1 MPLRHHRLSDKT
13 VISKMK
19 PHMEFLPGYEER
31 VVKRLPDMEPEQ
43 FQQWAELLKQRTG
56 MRLPDNRISFLVTN
70 LGMRMRELGIND
82 FQHYYEYVHNGRE
95 GNIEWD
101 QLVHHLTVHETRF
114 LRQESVLALI
124 RDKYLPQTK
133 AQCGTTPIT
142 INVWSVGCSTGEE
155 PYSVAMAID
164 DHLRGLGCD
173 YYLGVTASDISRSAL
188 AHGRKGIYSHKQIKD
203 IEPEWLDNYF
213 TITEDDKFQV
223 IDSLRKRV
231 CFNHLNILDIGSAPI
246 GKMDIIICQNLLIYF
261 DKEQRIQI
269 ANTLADHLLPGG
281 LLVLGVGE
289 LLNWQHPQLQR
300 FPYTNTLAFKYQ

>member
-1 MPLRHHRLSDKT
+1 
-13 VISKMK
+13 MK

-31 VVKRLPDMEPEQ
+31 VIKRLPDMEPEQ

-70 LGMRMRELGIND
+70 LGMRMRELGISD
-82 FQHYYEYVHNGRE
+82 YQRYYEYVHRGRE

-124 RDKYLPQTK
+124 RDKYLPQT
-133 AQCGTTPIT
+133 AEQCRTTPIT

-188 AHGRKGIYSHKQIKD
+188 AHGRKGIYSRKQIKD
-203 IEPEWLDNYF
+203 IEPDWLDNYF
-213 TITEDDKFQV
+213 TITADDKFQV
-223 IDSLRKRV
+223 IDSLRKRI
-231 CFNHLNILDIGSAPI
+231 CFNHLNILDVGAAPI

-281 LLVLGVGE
+281 LLILGVGE

>member
-1 MPLRHHRLSDKT
+1 MQQQLQRNSVST
-13 VISKMK
+13 IANEMK

-31 VVKRLPDMEPEQ
+31 VVKRLPEMAPEQ
-43 FQQWAELLKQRTG
+43 FQQWANLLKQRTG

-82 FQHYYEYVHNGRE
+82 YQRYYDYVQSGRE

-114 LRQESVLALI
+114 LRQESVLSLI
-124 RDKYLPQTK
+124 RDKYLPQHSE
-133 AQCGTTPIT
+133 QCSTTPIT

-164 DHLRGLGCD
+164 DQLRRLGCD

-188 AHGRKGIYSHKQIKD
+188 AQGRKGIYSRQQIKD
-203 IEPEWLDNYF
+203 IEPDWLDNYF

-223 IDSLRKRV
+223 IEALRKRV

-261 DKEQRIQI
+261 DKEQRFQI

-281 LLVLGVGE
+281 LLILGVGE
-289 LLNWQHPQLQR
+289 LLNWEHPQLER
-300 FPYTNTLAFKYQ
+300 YPYANTLAFKHQ